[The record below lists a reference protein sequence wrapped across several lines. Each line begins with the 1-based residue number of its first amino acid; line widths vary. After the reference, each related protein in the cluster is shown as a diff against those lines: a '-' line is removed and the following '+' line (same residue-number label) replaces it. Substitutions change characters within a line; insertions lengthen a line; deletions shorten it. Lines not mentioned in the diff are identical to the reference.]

1 MYPGFAEE
9 LLKIADA
16 KKTLE
21 LAKILGA
28 SALSYGAGTA
38 AGMGAGHLAN
48 KAYNSLT
55 GKSIPKNYLLL
66 AAPLL
71 GTGAGIAYAMHK
83 TREQKALRDVL
94 EDPEDARGR

>member
-1 MYPGFAEE
+1 MLPGFAEE

-16 KKTLE
+16 KKTFE
-21 LAKILGA
+21 LAKILGGG
-28 SALSYGAGTA
+28 ALAYGAGTA
-38 AGMGAGHLAN
+38 AGLGAGHLAN

-55 GKSIPKNYLLL
+55 SKSIPKNYLLL

-83 TREQKALRDVL
+83 NREQKAVRDVL
-94 EDPEDARGR
+94 EDSNDARGR

>member
-16 KKTLE
+16 KKYLE
-21 LAKILGA
+21 LGKIIGGGA
-28 SALSYGAGTA
+28 LAYGAGTA
-38 AGMGAGHLAN
+38 AGMGAGYLAN

-83 TREQKALRDVL
+83 AQEQKAVRDVL
-94 EDPEDARGR
+94 EDSDDARGG